1 MATQRGNHREDVVGR
16 ANVEDTPELLANYDQ
31 LEGFNAG
38 ALWTVANK
46 IEPWAPKSRSVP
58 VVWRYKDLR
67 DHVVCSVDLVTP
79 EKAGRRV
86 IYLNNPG
93 RQDVAAALGWIYAG
107 LQVMNPGE
115 VAGQGESRPATM
127 LALIDL
133 GRPGPET
140 LCACLEVAKGR
151 HKPGSALALVKVRLL
166 APIPRPRKN
175 IFGIGLNYVEH
186 VAESAA
192 SLDTSKDLPKQPVV
206 FSRPP
211 TTVIGPGDAIEHD
224 AKMTKQLD
232 REMELAV
239 IIGTTARRV
248 ARKDALAHV
257 FGYSVMIDVSAR
269 DNRRAGQWIF
279 SKGMDSYAPFG
290 TCIVTADEI
299 PDPQRLDL
307 WLAVNGVEKQQSNT
321 RHMLFK
327 VDELIADI
335 STGMTLEPG
344 DIIASGTP
352 EGVGAGRT
360 PQEWLRPGDVVV
372 GHVQGIGTLRNPA
385 VNSTPED

>member
-1 MATQRGNHREDVVGR
+1 MKLVTYR
-16 ANVEDTPELLANYDQ
+16 ASVE
-31 LEGFNAG
+31 G
-38 ALWTVANK
+38 AARLGVL
-46 IEPWAPKSRSVP
+46 
-58 VVWRYKDLR
+58 DG
-67 DHVVCSVDLVTP
+67 DLV
-79 EKAGRRV
+79 V
-86 IYLNNPG
+86 
-93 RQDVAAALGWIYAG
+93 DVERLAAA
-107 LQVMNPGE
+107 
-115 VAGQGESRPATM
+115 QGESLPATM
-127 LALIDL
+127 LGLIDT
-133 GRPGPET
+133 GRPGLET
-140 LCACLEVAKGR
+140 LAACLEAANGR
-151 HKPGSALALVKVRLL
+151 HKPGSATALANVRLL
-166 APIPRPRKN
+166 APIPRPQKN

-206 FSRPP
+206 FSKPP
-211 TTVIGPGDAIEHD
+211 TTVIGPGDAIEHN

-232 REMELAV
+232 WEVELAV
-239 IIGTTARRV
+239 IIGTTARRI
-248 ARKDALAHV
+248 RREEALGHV

-290 TCIVTADEI
+290 PVIVTADEI
-299 PDPQRLDL
+299 PDPQTLDL
-307 WLAVNGVEKQQSNT
+307 WLTVNGVEKQRSNT

-335 STGMTLEPG
+335 STGITLEPG

-360 PQEWLRPGDVVV
+360 PQEWLHPGDVVV
-372 GHVQGIGTLRNPA
+372 GHVQGIGTLRNPV